1 MSQVQGDIDLSAL
14 SRSPGELEPP
24 RRSKLRVVLPL
35 LILGTFAVVLGSTLL
50 DELRPAVE
58 VRVVRPER
66 VDASAAAVPAGRP
79 LVQAAGWVE
88 PDPFPLHASTLA
100 AGVVREVLVQES
112 DRVEAGQPV
121 ALLVDEDARLAVARA
136 RATRDQAAATL
147 ATREVE
153 LGIAKERFE
162 AGLEVTEAARIASSE
177 LQQGQAIAAKQRAAV
192 VEGRARLEL
201 AQEELVVQRDLE
213 ARGASGL
220 RQVEIAEA
228 AVLEAEGRLAALE
241 AEVLRAER
249 EVDKARARDERTRR
263 DLELR
268 FEDRLRLDSAGPA
281 VALARAQLEA
291 AEAALAE
298 AELAL
303 ERMVVRAPA
312 AGVVLE
318 RLTMPGMVLD
328 ASGPSHVV
336 CSLYDPA
343 SLRVR
348 VDVPQAEVE
357 QLFVGQRAEIL
368 TQAKGRTAYAGEVLR
383 IVQRADIQKVTL
395 EVQVRV
401 EDGDAWIRPDML
413 AQVRFLSSG
422 EAAPPG
428 SAAAG
433 GERVR
438 IPAGLV
444 EGGAVWLLDP
454 ARGVAQRREVEANEP
469 VDGWVVVME
478 GLDLSSKVLDP
489 GAALL
494 EEGTAVRVV
503 EGGVQ

>member
-14 SRSPGELEPP
+14 SRRPDAVEPP
-24 RRSKLRVVLPL
+24 RRSRLRILLPL
-35 LILGTFAVVLGSTLL
+35 LILGTFGVVLGSTLL

-66 VDASAAAVPAGRP
+66 VDASAASVPEGRP
-79 LVQAAGWVE
+79 VVQAAGWVE
-88 PDPFPLHASTLA
+88 PDPFPIHASTLA

-112 DRVEAGQPV
+112 DAVEAGQPV
-121 ALLVDEDARLAVARA
+121 ALLVDEDARLAAARA
-136 RATRDQAAATL
+136 RAARDQAAATL
-147 ATREVE
+147 SMREVE
-153 LGIAKERFE
+153 LGIAQERFE
-162 AGLEVTEAARIASSE
+162 AGLEVTEAASIAASE
-177 LQQGQAIAAKQRAAV
+177 LKQDQAIAAKQSAAV

-201 AQEELVVQRDLE
+201 AQEELVVQRDLAE
-213 ARGASGL
+213 RGASGL
-220 RQVEIAEA
+220 RQVELAEA

-249 EVDKARARDERTRR
+249 EVDKARARDERARR

-268 FEDRLRLDSAGPA
+268 FDDRLRLDSAGPA

-291 AEAALAE
+291 SEAALAE
-298 AELAL
+298 AELRL
-303 ERMVVRAPA
+303 ERMVVRAPVS
-312 AGVVLE
+312 GVVLE
-318 RLTMPGMVLD
+318 RLVTPGVVLTEAGA
-328 ASGPSHVV
+328 ASAV

-357 QLFVGQRAEIL
+357 RLFVGQRAEIL
-368 TQAKGRTAYAGEVLR
+368 TQARGDAAYRGEVLR

-422 EAAPPG
+422 EAA
-428 SAAAG
+428 AARGAEG

-438 IPAGLV
+438 IPARLV

-454 ARGVAQRREVEANEP
+454 AKGVARRRAVEVQEASE
-469 VDGWVVVME
+469 GWVIVLD

-489 GAALL
+489 GGAAL
-494 EEGTAVRVV
+494 EEGGAVRVV
-503 EGGVQ
+503 QGGAQ

>member
-1 MSQVQGDIDLSAL
+1 MQ
-14 SRSPGELEPP
+14 EPKTKKKAP
-24 RRSKLRVVLPL
+24 KK
-35 LILGTFAVVLGSTLL
+35 
-50 DELRPAVE
+50 
-58 VRVVRPER
+58 
-66 VDASAAAVPAGRP
+66 
-79 LVQAAGWVE
+79 
-88 PDPFPLHASTLA
+88 
-100 AGVVREVLVQES
+100 
-112 DRVEAGQPV
+112 
-121 ALLVDEDARLAVARA
+121 
-136 RATRDQAAATL
+136 
-147 ATREVE
+147 
-153 LGIAKERFE
+153 GIADERE
-162 AGLEVTEAARIASSE
+162 PT
-177 LQQGQAIAAKQRAAV
+177 
-192 VEGRARLEL
+192 
-201 AQEELVVQRDLE
+201 
-213 ARGASGL
+213 
-220 RQVEIAEA
+220 
-228 AVLEAEGRLAALE
+228 ALE

-298 AELAL
+298 AKLAL

-368 TQAKGRTAYAGEVLR
+368 TQAKGRTTYAGEVLR

-401 EDGDAWIRPDML
+401 EDADAWVRPDML

-422 EAAPPG
+422 EAVPPG
-428 SAAAG
+428 SAAAA

-454 ARGVAQRREVEANEP
+454 ARGVAQRREVEASEP

>member
-14 SRSPGELEPP
+14 SRRPDAVEPP
-24 RRSKLRVVLPL
+24 RRSRLRILLPL
-35 LILGTFAVVLGSTLL
+35 LILGTFGVVLGSTLL

-66 VDASAAAVPAGRP
+66 VDASAASVPEGRP
-79 LVQAAGWVE
+79 VVQAAGWVE
-88 PDPFPLHASTLA
+88 PDPFPIHASTLA

-112 DRVEAGQPV
+112 DAVEAGQPV
-121 ALLVDEDARLAVARA
+121 ALLVDEDARLAAARA
-136 RATRDQAAATL
+136 RAARDQAAATL
-147 ATREVE
+147 SMREVE
-153 LGIAKERFE
+153 LGIAQERFE
-162 AGLEVTEAARIASSE
+162 AGIEVTEAASIAASE
-177 LQQGQAIAAKQRAAV
+177 LEQDQAIAAKQRAAV

-201 AQEELVVQRDLE
+201 AQEELVVQRDLAE
-213 ARGASGL
+213 RGASGL
-220 RQVEIAEA
+220 RQVELAEA

-249 EVDKARARDERTRR
+249 EVDKARARDERARR

-291 AEAALAE
+291 SEAALAE
-298 AELAL
+298 AELRL

-328 ASGPSHVV
+328 SSGPSHVV
-336 CSLYDPA
+336 CSLYDPS

-357 QLFVGQRAEIL
+357 KLFVGQRAEIL
-368 TQAKGRTAYAGEVLR
+368 TQARGDAAYRGEVLR

-422 EAAPPG
+422 EAA
-428 SAAAG
+428 AARGAEG

-438 IPAGLV
+438 IPARLV

-454 ARGVAQRREVEANEP
+454 AKGVARRRAVEVQEASE
-469 VDGWVVVME
+469 GWVVVLD

-489 GAALL
+489 GGAAL
-494 EEGTAVRVV
+494 EEGGAVRVV
-503 EGGVQ
+503 QGGAQ